1 MDPNVSY
8 PTEEKEDDMSNLEA
22 RFSTQMRKRAMS
34 AQQETTPGSKV
45 SNRKAQMKRLRRT

>member
-22 RFSTQMRKRAMS
+22 RFSTQMRKWAMS

-45 SNRKAQMKRLRRT
+45 SNRKAHMKRLRRA